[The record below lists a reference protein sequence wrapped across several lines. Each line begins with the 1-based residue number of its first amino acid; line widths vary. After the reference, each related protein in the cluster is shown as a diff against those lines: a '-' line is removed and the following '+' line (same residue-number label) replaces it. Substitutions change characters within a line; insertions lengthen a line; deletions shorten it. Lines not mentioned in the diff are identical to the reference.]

1 MKNTLPR
8 RLALLALALAFAFT
22 CTFARAA
29 DDKLIA
35 AVRAADDARV
45 AATKAADIKRLAAIY
60 SDALHY
66 AHSNGKVDTK
76 ATQLAGIAQSANHYE
91 KIDYKERTFV
101 PAGPGVVL
109 MKGRAI
115 FTMQPKSGAAKIIN
129 DLNYLAVWREEGGA
143 WRFLAWQ
150 SNKNPPAGAAAK

>member
-1 MKNTLPR
+1 MKTNLPR
-8 RLALLALALAFAFT
+8 LLALLAFALTF
-22 CTFARAA
+22 TFAPAA

-45 AATKAADIKRLAAIY
+45 AATKAADTKRLAAIY

-66 AHSNGKVDTK
+66 AHSSGKVDNK
-76 ATQLAGIAQSANHYE
+76 ASQLDGIANSPSHYE
-91 KIDYKERTFV
+91 SIDYKERTFI
-101 PAGPGVVL
+101 PAGPGIVL

-115 FTMQPKSGAAKIIN
+115 FTMQPKTGGAKIIN
-129 DLNYLAVWREEGGA
+129 DLNYLAVWRQEGGA

-150 SNKNPPAGAAAK
+150 SNKLPPADSAAK